1 MTRTGTTEAAG
12 TALRELLGIQRSAG
26 AEDRRRVVVLIPA
39 HNEAAGIAATVR
51 TVLAQTRP
59 ADLALVVADNCSD
72 DTEQLAREA
81 GASTFVTVGNTNR
94 KAGALNQALDA
105 LDGTLTDDDAVLVM
119 DADTVMQPDFIEASA
134 AKLAGRVG
142 GVGGVFLGR
151 PADTVLGLLQR
162 MEYHRFSREPRRHGD
177 RCAVLTGTGT
187 LFSVRALR
195 DVRDA
200 RLVGKRLPEA
210 AGVYDTHSLTE
221 DNELTLALRTL
232 GWDCLSSGV
241 SVVTDVMETV
251 PALSAQRHRWY
262 LGAMRNIVQYGRR
275 LPWHLRWTYWRQQ
288 AGLLLASLG
297 SVYYLL
303 LLAVT
308 LALTGHVSLSLPW
321 LLPSLVMLVER
332 TITVWPMGWRA
343 RWTAASLIPE
353 QLYTMLLVSIHLGAV
368 LSLAR
373 GQKGSWRAT

>member
-1 MTRTGTTEAAG
+1 MTGTSAAG
-12 TALRELLGIQRSAG
+12 TALLERPDGQQVQ
-26 AEDRRRVVVLIPA
+26 RRVVVLIPA
-39 HNEAAGIAATVR
+39 HDEAAGIEATVR
-51 TVLAQTRP
+51 AVLAQTRP
-59 ADLALVVADNCSD
+59 ADLVLVVADNCTD
-72 DTEQLAREA
+72 DTEVLARAA
-81 GASTFVTVGNTNR
+81 GAATFATTGNTDR

-105 LDGTLTDDDAVLVM
+105 LDGSLTDDDAVLVM
-119 DADTVMQPDFIEASA
+119 DADTLMQPDFIEVSSA
-134 AKLAGRVG
+134 RLAGRVG

-162 MEYHRFSREPRRHGD
+162 MEYFRYSREPRRHDD

-195 DVRDA
+195 DVRTA
-200 RLVGKRLPEA
+200 RVEGHRLPGAAA

-232 GWDCLSSGV
+232 GWDCLSSGAA
-241 SVVTDVMETV
+241 VVTDVMETV

-288 AGLLLASLG
+288 AGLLLASL
-297 SVYYLL
+297 SAVYYLL

-308 LALTGHVSLSLPW
+308 IGLTGEVTFSLPW
-321 LLPSLVMLVER
+321 LLPSAILLVER
-332 TITVWPMGWRA
+332 TATVWSMGWRA
-343 RWTAASLIPE
+343 RVTAASVVPE
-353 QLYTMLLVSIHLGAV
+353 QLYTLLLIGIHLGAAT
-368 LSLAR
+368 SLALGR
-373 GQKGSWRAT
+373 KGSWRPT